1 MWEEL
6 ADLVLERALPM
17 AVALCLSQLS
27 RPLSTSSHDGIQDFW
42 GLTAAS
48 GHYRTPVVLGG
59 YFFPFFLRGFTY
71 IFDNSYSDLR
81 LPSLDQRSHVPDN
94 CTETTEKR
102 DVRLESSGWSLLTPN
117 ILGRCIPQS
126 SCMGVFLKAL
136 APLIKAFL
144 GNATSLKGPEYFV
157 YCGPCREGIPVLG
170 VIRDRK
176 SMA

>member
-27 RPLSTSSHDGIQDFW
+27 RPLSTSSYDGIQDLP
-42 GLTAAS
+42 GQTAGS
-48 GHYRTPVVLGG
+48 GRYRTPVVVGG
-59 YFFPFFLRGFTY
+59 YLFHFFLRGLTY
-71 IFDNSYSDLR
+71 RFDSCYSDLR
-81 LPSLDQRSHVPDN
+81 LPSLDQRSQVPDD

-102 DVRLESSGWSLLTPN
+102 DAQLESSARSLLTPH
-117 ILGRCIPQS
+117 ILGYCIPQS

-144 GNATSLKGPEYFV
+144 GNATSLEGSEYFLS
-157 YCGPCREGIPVLG
+157 CRPRREGGVLG

>member
-6 ADLVLERALPM
+6 ADLVLEHARPM

-27 RPLSTSSHDGIQDFW
+27 RPLSTSSDDGIQDLP
-42 GLTAAS
+42 GLTARS
-48 GHYRTPVVLGG
+48 GRYRTPVVVGG
-59 YFFPFFLRGFTY
+59 YLFHFFLRGLTY
-71 IFDNSYSDLR
+71 RFDSCYSDLR
-81 LPSLDQRSHVPDN
+81 LPSLDQRSQVPDD

-102 DVRLESSGWSLLTPN
+102 DAQLESSAWSLLIPH
-117 ILGRCIPQS
+117 ILGCCIPQF

-144 GNATSLKGPEYFV
+144 GNATSLEGSEYFLS
-157 YCGPCREGIPVLG
+157 CRPHKEGIPVLG